1 MQASETPEAWESMLL
16 GLAEL
21 LKGLA
26 SEPGLPELGTDGQ
39 AHHLSRDT
47 LQTLLDASA
56 SADARSAVLA
66 IAGAQSG
73 SQASAD
79 IQSRCLA
86 SCIPQKPAQLSPPL
100 NILVRIRCARLY
112 GAWRSPCCHRH
123 AGFELQTSYT

>member
-1 MQASETPEAWESMLL
+1 MQASETPEAWGSMLL

-21 LKGLA
+21 FKGLA
-26 SEPGLPELGTDGQ
+26 SEPSLPELGTDGQ
-39 AHHLSRDT
+39 AHHLSRDA

-66 IAGAQSG
+66 IARAQSG

-86 SCIPQKPAQLSPPL
+86 QLYFSEACSIVSASEYSGQDKMRPFVWRLGIALLPQTCGL
-100 NILVRIRCARLY
+100 
-112 GAWRSPCCHRH
+112 
-123 AGFELQTSYT
+123 

>member
-1 MQASETPEAWESMLL
+1 MGFAAKQAAESVVAGMQASETPEAWESMLL

-21 LKGLA
+21 FKGLA
-26 SEPGLPELGTDGQ
+26 SEPGLPELGSDGQ
-39 AHHLSRDT
+39 AHHLSRDA

-86 SCIPQKPAQLSPPL
+86 QLYTL
-100 NILVRIRCARLY
+100 EACCLRLTLFCS
-112 GAWRSPCCHRH
+112 G
-123 AGFELQTSYT
+123 

>member
-1 MQASETPEAWESMLL
+1 MLL

-21 LKGLA
+21 FKGLA
-26 SEPGLPELGTDGQ
+26 SEPGLPELGSAGQ
-39 AHHLSRDT
+39 AHHLSRDA

-86 SCIPQKPAQLSPPL
+86 QLYSLKPAVSASDYSGQDKMRPIGWLPQT
-100 NILVRIRCARLY
+100 CRL
-112 GAWRSPCCHRH
+112 
-123 AGFELQTSYT
+123 